1 MKFSGILA
9 AAAASTLALALA
21 EDAPITQNN
30 PAMASIQANLQIS
43 KDVQGTITGKHSLQ
57 SNPEAPLT
65 HHRRLQHKRHRRKLQ
80 HKLLRLP
87 QHRRPILLLHIQQHR
102 PSLKR
107 LLLPHRALQPL
118 QSLV

>member
-1 MKFSGILA
+1 MKLSGILA
-9 AAAASTLALALA
+9 AAAASTLALA

-43 KDVQGTITGKHSLQ
+43 KNVQGTITGKHFLQ
-57 SNPEAPLT
+57 SNSEAPLT

-87 QHRRPILLLHIQQHR
+87 LNRRPLFILHIQQHR
-102 PSLKR
+102 PLLR
-107 LLLPHRALQPL
+107 HLLLPHRALQPL
-118 QSLV
+118 QRLV